1 MTRFAKIRQ
10 LLSRPSHIGPW
21 GKGTYKAMRWGIFKT
36 SQLNKLILKNPKTSQ
51 IYHLNKSSLSGLSY
65 AEEGSDWRRAKQLLK
80 DLRNKIK
87 LLKEKKLGLL
97 SICML
102 NSHRNWKFNFFFF
115 FFFKAEICYLRRGQQ
130 KQISLNREGSFKKV
144 LGLRTKSIRGEG
156 FLTLCE
162 NYSLLS
168 SDLPSLKRSNHCILH
183 LSSTW
188 REQCRFQLRMSFKYI
203 STLQYMLYLEIPCD
217 KMGNIHVIS
226 PAFQKW

>member
-1 MTRFAKIRQ
+1 MSWLPDKISGTSPPRPDKGPADHTLRISGLTSYPYMTRFAKIRQ

-102 NSHRNWKFNFFFF
+102 NSHRNWKISYLCVKFFFF
-115 FFFKAEICYLRRGQQ
+115 FLKQKSVIYGGVNKNKYL
-130 KQISLNREGSFKKV
+130 
-144 LGLRTKSIRGEG
+144 
-156 FLTLCE
+156 
-162 NYSLLS
+162 
-168 SDLPSLKRSNHCILH
+168 
-183 LSSTW
+183 
-188 REQCRFQLRMSFKYI
+188 
-203 STLQYMLYLEIPCD
+203 
-217 KMGNIHVIS
+217 
-226 PAFQKW
+226 